1 MLCCRRRA
9 RAMRPAY
16 PLKMNASTQ
25 TESHPHQVR
34 PGPGFYVI
42 WSTPSANND
51 LLGVHYGEWRDVVK
65 IFPHQRFEDT
75 SMIKDAKR
83 FENQEAAV
91 SYYLRR
97 RERRERDN
105 VPLFYH

>member
-1 MLCCRRRA
+1 MFCCRRRA
-9 RAMRPAY
+9 PAL
-16 PLKMNASTQ
+16 PPAIPDKMDASTQ

-42 WSTPSANND
+42 WSTPGANHD

-65 IFPHQRFEDT
+65 IFPHHRFDDT

-91 SYYLRR
+91 AYYLRR
-97 RERRERDN
+97 RQRRERGN